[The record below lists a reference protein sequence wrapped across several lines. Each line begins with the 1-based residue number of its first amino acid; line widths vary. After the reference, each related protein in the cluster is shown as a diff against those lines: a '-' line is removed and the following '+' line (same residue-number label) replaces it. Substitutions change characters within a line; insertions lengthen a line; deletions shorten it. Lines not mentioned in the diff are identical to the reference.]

1 MFVNIALKHLN
12 QNWITSQKNVSKE
25 VLHGKGTTF
34 SELATK
40 NFSNLTEDIFYYD
53 LFDDDS
59 DLTNS
64 VFENSKSS
72 NSSNYK

>member
-1 MFVNIALKHLN
+1 ME
-12 QNWITSQKNVSKE
+12 KE
-25 VLHGKGTTF
+25 RTF

-64 VFENSKSS
+64 AFENSKST

>member
-1 MFVNIALKHLN
+1 ME
-12 QNWITSQKNVSKE
+12 KE
-25 VLHGKGTTF
+25 RTF

-40 NFSNLTEDIFYYD
+40 NLSNLTEDIFCCD

-64 VFENSKSS
+64 AFGNSKSS

>member
-1 MFVNIALKHLN
+1 ME
-12 QNWITSQKNVSKE
+12 KE
-25 VLHGKGTTF
+25 RTF
-34 SELATK
+34 SELASK